1 MLFYSYVQ
9 QDMCSTASLVSLDS
23 DMTRTD
29 TSVLPPVSV
38 PDFMPAMTNL
48 PPLNLTAMPPL
59 SCSLS
64 SVAAESISSMASSMP
79 NCCPSRNTH
88 GPAMSDSGI
97 SMDAG
102 FTSSASNHSL
112 VNPAGLSKLGS
123 VNVNS
128 HGE

>member
-1 MLFYSYVQ
+1 M
-9 QDMCSTASLVSLDS
+9 SLYLKKNY
-23 DMTRTD
+23 
-29 TSVLPPVSV
+29 LNV
-38 PDFMPAMTNL
+38 PDFMPAITNL

-59 SCSLS
+59 SFSLS
-64 SVAAESISSMASSMP
+64 SVAADSISSMASS
-79 NCCPSRNTH
+79 
-88 GPAMSDSGI
+88 AMSDSGM

-102 FTSSASNHSL
+102 ITSSASNHSL